1 MVIRVA
7 QVTPVY
13 PPYRGGIG
21 AVAAEYA
28 RRLAGKADVVVFTPA
43 YGKKPEV
50 ANQEHVVRLRSWY
63 AWGNAAL
70 VPALFFKLRKYDV
83 IHLHY
88 PFYGGEVFAWLA
100 SVVWRI
106 PLVVTY
112 HMRPKA
118 KGWLGAIFRWHRVFI
133 EPFIL
138 RQAKKVLIS
147 SSEYAKENIVSFET
161 LVSNE
166 TRVSIMPF
174 GVDTERFFP
183 GRDDVWRETHG
194 ISGGANV
201 ILFVGGLDDAHYFKG
216 LSFLLEACA
225 ALTTDM
231 WTLVVVGSGN
241 RLEAYQKEAEKLG
254 IASRVRFVGSV
265 PFDDLPRAYRAADIH
280 VLPSIDRSEAFG
292 IVTIEAAASGIPSV
306 VSDLPGVRNVVVP
319 NVTGLVVGVGEV
331 TVLAQKLDELLQH
344 DGRIEVMG
352 AAARVRAEE
361 LYDTKVLTER
371 LMELYRSIV

>member
-1 MVIRVA
+1 MRIA

-28 RRLAGKADVVVFTPA
+28 RRLAGTAEVVVFTPA
-43 YGKKPEV
+43 YGKKVVVTNE
-50 ANQEHVVRLRSWY
+50 AQVVRLRPWY

-70 VPALFFKLRKYDV
+70 VPTLFLKLRKYNV

-100 SVVWRI
+100 SVIWRI

-118 KGWLGAIFRWHRVFI
+118 KGWLGGIFHWHRVLI

-138 RQAKKVLIS
+138 RQAKKVLVS
-147 SSEYAKENIVSFET
+147 SREYAKENIFSFENEF
-161 LVSNE
+161 SNE
-166 TRVSIMPF
+166 NRFSFMPF
-174 GVDTERFFP
+174 GVDMERFFP
-183 GRDDVWRETHG
+183 GRDDAWRQAHG
-194 ISGGANV
+194 ISLESGV
-201 ILFVGGLDDAHYFKG
+201 VLFVGGLDDAHYFKG
-216 LSFLLEACA
+216 LSVLLEACA
-225 ALTTDM
+225 ALSAKT

-241 RLEAYQKEAEKLG
+241 RLETYQKEAEELG
-254 IASRVRFVGSV
+254 IAPRVRFVGSV

-306 VSDLPGVRNVVVP
+306 VSDLPGVRSVVAP
-319 NVTGLVVGVGEV
+319 NVTGLVVPVGDV
-331 TVLAQKLDELLQH
+331 KVLARKLDELLQH
-344 DGRIEVMG
+344 DGRIEMMG

-361 LYDTKVLTER
+361 AYDAKVLAEK